1 MLGHQRPGTISPSRR
16 DLLRAGAASAF
27 AAATAAPAFAAL
39 NYRKPVGWDDL
50 VRAAHQ
56 DGALMIYTPEGDEYE
71 AALVTRFQRAY
82 PGIRVQSATNSG
94 GAQARLFAERSA
106 GRYIPDIWVTGS
118 TIALLRLKP
127 IGALATLDPF
137 IMLPEILDRS
147 AWFQNALWWNDL
159 ERPLTNISFAG
170 LVTPAFF
177 VNTSLVKPSEF
188 RSYWDFTDPKWK
200 GKIASTDI
208 RNIGPGSVPA
218 SFIYKNAKL
227 GQSWFERFFGTLDVV
242 LSRSQRQLTDWCVQG
257 QYPIAAFISATEVF
271 AATNQGL
278 PIAGVPLDQLK
289 EGGALGPNT
298 GTVSVIKP
306 TPHPNAAKLYVN
318 WLLSR
323 EGQLAWQEETKQS
336 SLRMD
341 TPKDG
346 LFLAPK
352 KTAGI
357 TYANGGAQQYGVAA
371 AALGDVITGILK
383 KAGRP
388 V

>member
-1 MLGHQRPGTISPSRR
+1 MKRR
-16 DLLRAGAASAF
+16 DVLAAAGAGAALAASAGVS
-27 AAATAAPAFAAL
+27 ASAAL
-39 NYRKPVGWDDL
+39 SYRKPAGWDDL

-82 PGIRVQSATNSG
+82 PGIKVSSATNSG
-94 GAQARLFAERSA
+94 GGQARLFAERAA

-127 IGALATLDPF
+127 AGALAPLEPF
-137 IMLPEILDRS
+137 LMLPEILERS
-147 AWFQNALWWNDL
+147 AWFQNVLWWNDL
-159 ERPLTNISFAG
+159 ERPRTNISFCG

-177 VNTSLVKPSEF
+177 VNTSLVKISEF
-188 RSYWDFTDPKWK
+188 KSYWDFTDPKWK
-200 GKIASTDI
+200 GKIASTDL
-208 RNIGPGSVPA
+208 RNIGPGSTPA
-218 SFIYKNAKL
+218 SFIYKNPKL
-227 GQSWFERFFGTLDVV
+227 GQPWFDRFFGSLDVV

-271 AATNQGL
+271 AAANQGL
-278 PIAGVPLDQLK
+278 PIAGVPLAQLR

-298 GTVSVIKP
+298 GTISVIKP
-306 TPHPNAAKLYVN
+306 APHPNAAKLYVN

-357 TYANGGAQQYGVAA
+357 TYVNGGAQEYGIAA
-371 AALGDVITGILK
+371 AALNDVITGILK

>member
-1 MLGHQRPGTISPSRR
+1 LNRR
-16 DLLRAGAASAF
+16 HILQAGAAGALF
-27 AAATAAPAFAAL
+27 AAAGAAADAAL
-39 NYRKPVGWDDL
+39 NYRKPAGWDDL
-50 VRAAHQ
+50 VKAAHQ
-56 DGALMIYTPEGDEYE
+56 EGALTIYTPEGDEYE

-94 GAQARLFAERSA
+94 AAQARLFAERAA

-137 IMLPEILDRS
+137 IILPEILDRS
-147 AWFQNALWWNDL
+147 AWFQNTLWWNDL

-177 VNTSLVKPSEF
+177 VNTQLVKPAEF
-188 RSYWDFTDPKWK
+188 KSYWDFTDPKWK

-208 RNIGPGSVPA
+208 RNIGPGSTPA
-218 SFIYKNAKL
+218 SFIYKNPKL
-227 GQSWFERFFGTLDVV
+227 GPAWFERFFGTLDVV
-242 LSRSQRQLTDWCVQG
+242 LSRSQRQLTDWCAQG
-257 QYPIAAFISATEVF
+257 QYPIGGFLSATEVQ
-271 AATNQGL
+271 AAANQGL
-278 PIAGVPLDQLK
+278 PIAGIPLDQLK

-298 GTVSVIKP
+298 GTISMIKP

-341 TPKDG
+341 TPKDN

-352 KTAGI
+352 KNAGI
-357 TYANGGAQQYGVAA
+357 KYANGGAQEYGQAA
-371 AALGDVITGILK
+371 AALGDVINGILK